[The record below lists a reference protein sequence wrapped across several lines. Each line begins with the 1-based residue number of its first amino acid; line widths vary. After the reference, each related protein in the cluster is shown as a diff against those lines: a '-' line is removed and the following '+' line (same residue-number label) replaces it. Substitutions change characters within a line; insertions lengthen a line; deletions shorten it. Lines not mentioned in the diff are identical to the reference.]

1 MDLRQYITPLLK
13 WWWLLLASMFIAA
26 VSSFV
31 AVYNQP
37 NTFQA
42 HATLMIGNFILD
54 PNPSSNEYYLAQQLA
69 LTYADIAN
77 RELIQEQTRQALGLP
92 YLPSNYVRAIPNSS
106 MIEISVTDTDPA
118 QAQLVAN
125 ELTNQLIESSPS
137 GINPQDEERQKFV
150 ADQLDKLQ
158 VQIKQTQSDIEKLQ
172 QQYAELTSARQIAD
186 VQSQINTL
194 QQKLTSLR
202 SYYASLLT
210 NTQKGATNT
219 ITVLEP
225 AGLPTVPTGPNRP
238 LVVVLA
244 AGIGLSLAG
253 LAAYGI
259 EAIDTSVKT
268 TDELSA
274 IFKSP
279 ILGSISV
286 IPNGNNNGLSIF
298 VLDEPRSP
306 ISDAFR
312 LLRTN
317 IEFENLKHTYKSIL
331 VTSSEA
337 SEGKSVITVNLAA
350 SIAQKNDQK
359 VLLIDGDLRKPTLH
373 KAFGVRNQNG
383 LSDICLGNAKISD
396 ALISGRIEE
405 LKFIPAG
412 TPPPSPVELLSSTK
426 MSQTM
431 DELKTRADIIIVD
444 SPPIFLPDTVVL
456 SGLVD
461 GVLIVV
467 DIGHTRKKSLQN
479 LINQVQKTGAQV
491 IGVVANR
498 IPESESYYYDH
509 YHYKE
514 KAK

>member
-1 MDLRQYITPLLK
+1 M
-13 WWWLLLASMFIAA
+13 
-26 VSSFV
+26 
-31 AVYNQP
+31 
-37 NTFQA
+37 
-42 HATLMIGNFILD
+42 
-54 PNPSSNEYYLAQQLA
+54 
-69 LTYADIAN
+69 
-77 RELIQEQTRQALGLP
+77 
-92 YLPSNYVRAIPNSS
+92 
-106 MIEISVTDTDPA
+106 
-118 QAQLVAN
+118 
-125 ELTNQLIESSPS
+125 
-137 GINPQDEERQKFV
+137 
-150 ADQLDKLQ
+150 
-158 VQIKQTQSDIEKLQ
+158 
-172 QQYAELTSARQIAD
+172 
-186 VQSQINTL
+186 
-194 QQKLTSLR
+194 
-202 SYYASLLT
+202 
-210 NTQKGATNT
+210 
-219 ITVLEP
+219 
-225 AGLPTVPTGPNRP
+225 
-238 LVVVLA
+238 
-244 AGIGLSLAG
+244 
-253 LAAYGI
+253 
-259 EAIDTSVKT
+259 
-268 TDELSA
+268 
-274 IFKSP
+274 
-279 ILGSISV
+279 
-286 IPNGNNNGLSIF
+286 
-298 VLDEPRSP
+298 
-306 ISDAFR
+306 
-312 LLRTN
+312 
-317 IEFENLKHTYKSIL
+317 
-331 VTSSEA
+331 
-337 SEGKSVITVNLAA
+337 NLAA